1 MRLVRLKELFKERNE
16 MGKVVVQ
23 QLRGMFYI

>member
-16 MGKVVVQ
+16 MGEVVVQ